1 MLNHDI
7 VIIGAGVSGSAI
19 ARELSRYDL
28 DIVVLEKQ
36 EDICSGTSK
45 ANSGIIHAGYDA
57 PEGSLM
63 ASLNVEGNAMMD
75 SWSEELD
82 IPFQRIGSLVVCLEE
97 EGMPYL
103 EKLYQRGIKNGVP
116 HLEIIDHQRLK
127 QLEPHIAQDA
137 VGALYAPSAG
147 IVCPFELNLAMAE
160 NAVQNG
166 VRFLFDTEVL
176 SIDKIDQGFCVLT
189 SKGKVLTKHVINAAG
204 VHADTI
210 HNMVSMEKMEIIPR
224 KGEYVLLDKKAGK
237 HVRHTIFQLPTKMGK
252 GVLVTPTI
260 HGNLLVGPTSEDV
273 LDKEALNTTEKGL
286 RDVIEKAQKTVQD
299 LPMHMIITSF
309 AGLRA
314 HRPAHEFIIEEV
326 KDVPGFIDVAGIE
339 SPGLSSCPAIGKKV
353 AKWFQEKY
361 DLVQKS
367 DFQPRRKGLN
377 HLYAMN
383 SHQKNALIQKDSRY
397 GNIVCR
403 CEMISEGEIVEA
415 IHRPIPA
422 RSLDGIK
429 RRVRAGMGRCQGG
442 FCLPKVVE
450 ILAREQD
457 GKTAKEITK
466 SGKNSYFIVGNNKE
480 DLL

>member
-97 EGMPYL
+97 EGMPFL

-116 HLEIIDHQRLK
+116 HLEIIDRQRLK

-166 VRFLFDTEVL
+166 VRFLFDAEVL

-224 KGEYVLLDKKAGK
+224 KGKYVLLDKKAGK
-237 HVRHTIFQLPTKMGK
+237 PLPEN
-252 GVLVTPTI
+252 P
-260 HGNLLVGPTSEDV
+260 
-273 LDKEALNTTEKGL
+273 
-286 RDVIEKAQKTVQD
+286 
-299 LPMHMIITSF
+299 
-309 AGLRA
+309 
-314 HRPAHEFIIEEV
+314 
-326 KDVPGFIDVAGIE
+326 
-339 SPGLSSCPAIGKKV
+339 
-353 AKWFQEKY
+353 
-361 DLVQKS
+361 
-367 DFQPRRKGLN
+367 
-377 HLYAMN
+377 
-383 SHQKNALIQKDSRY
+383 
-397 GNIVCR
+397 
-403 CEMISEGEIVEA
+403 
-415 IHRPIPA
+415 PA
-422 RSLDGIK
+422 RSASASV
-429 RRVRAGMGRCQGG
+429 RRRSSPAAGGW
-442 FCLPKVVE
+442 
-450 ILAREQD
+450 A
-457 GKTAKEITK
+457 
-466 SGKNSYFIVGNNKE
+466 
-480 DLL
+480 